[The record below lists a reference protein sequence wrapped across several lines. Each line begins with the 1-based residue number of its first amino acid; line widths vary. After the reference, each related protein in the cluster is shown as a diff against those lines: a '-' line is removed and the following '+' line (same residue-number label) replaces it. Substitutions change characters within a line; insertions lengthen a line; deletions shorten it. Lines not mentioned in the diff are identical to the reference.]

1 MTATPERK
9 ERAALSRELS
19 VFLVQFSIALHKN
32 GAYPEGHPLLGSAVE
47 AVTLRLHALLNQ
59 RPTLL
64 IGVARNQLLIEGVAT
79 DPGNPVL
86 RDLANRLHRH
96 QLGALKFSQGA
107 APSEIA
113 DVMRTLSSDSRTEPL
128 GTQSL
133 ERLQRWPH
141 IRLFPQAYDQ
151 LELTEDGSAKVG
163 RVAGPET
170 MAGRLW
176 LGLASAALVRESGE
190 ELPSDPKEIARAIN
204 GRRREATYD
213 QVIVNYLMQLSQELR
228 LSHGNEAV
236 ELKDRLGSLL
246 GELDQNTLN
255 HLLELGGDLTQ
266 RRQLVGDAVQTMPVQ
281 AVLALLKATA
291 ASSKQTIS
299 HSMVRL
305 LSKLAMHAEQ
315 GSQNI
320 RNDAD
325 LALRDTV
332 RELVSNWTL
341 DDPNPGSYTKVLER
355 LASIHPT
362 GGSTSSPAPVFEA
375 RRIIEMS
382 LEIGTMG
389 ASVKQAVD
397 DMLEQGKAMEMLQL
411 LDDPVAQADLV
422 DEIWAHLATPQSIR
436 ELLMNEPRDTEVV
449 ERLVARMGMDAADPM
464 LDALEIADS
473 RTARRR
479 LLTRLGKLGTDIGQ
493 AVVDRLPGAP
503 WFVQRNLLALIGSM
517 PAWPRSFSPTTYS
530 THSDPRVRREALKL
544 MLRLPA
550 YRDEAIGATF
560 ADDDD
565 QVIRLGLTAAVEG
578 CPAPAVPRLM
588 TMIRTHAQDAEL
600 RALGIRVLGT
610 VRTPAT
616 RDWLLENAL
625 TQKKLF
631 RGRRLMQKSPELLAI
646 LSVLARAWRNDKLAA
661 EVLRQAVQS
670 GDAEIRAVVKLSG
683 EGA

>member
-1 MTATPERK
+1 VTATPAGQ

-151 LELTEDGSAKVG
+151 LELTEDGTQRVG
-163 RVAGPET
+163 RLIGPET

-176 LGLASAALVRESGE
+176 LGLASAALVRESGQ

-228 LSHGNEAV
+228 LSHGSEAV

-255 HLLELGGDLTQ
+255 HLLELGGDLAT

-305 LSKLAMHAEQ
+305 LSKLAVHAEQ

-320 RNDAD
+320 RHDAD

-341 DDPNPGSYTKVLER
+341 DDPNPGSYTKMLER
-355 LASIHPT
+355 LASVAPT
-362 GGSTSSPAPVFEA
+362 GGSTSAVTVFEP

-389 ASVKQAVD
+389 TSAKQAVVE
-397 DMLEQGKAMEMLQL
+397 MLGQGKAMELLQL
-411 LDDPVAQADLV
+411 LDDPIAPPDLV
-422 DEIWAHLATPQSIR
+422 DDIWAHLATPQSIR

-449 ERLVARMGMDAADPM
+449 ERLVARMGMDAAEPM
-464 LDALEIADS
+464 LDALEVADS

-517 PAWPRSFSPTTYS
+517 PSWPRSFAPTTYS
-530 THSDPRVRREALKL
+530 AHTDPRVRREALKL

-588 TMIRTHAQDAEL
+588 TMLRAHPNDAEL

-616 RDWLLENAL
+616 RDWLLDNAL

-631 RGRRLMQKSPELLAI
+631 RGRRLMAKSPELLAI
-646 LSVLARAWRNDKLAA
+646 LSVLARSWRNDKLAA
-661 EVLRQAVQS
+661 EVLRQAQQS
-670 GDAEIRAVVKLSG
+670 GDAEIRTVVKLAG
-683 EGA
+683 EAV